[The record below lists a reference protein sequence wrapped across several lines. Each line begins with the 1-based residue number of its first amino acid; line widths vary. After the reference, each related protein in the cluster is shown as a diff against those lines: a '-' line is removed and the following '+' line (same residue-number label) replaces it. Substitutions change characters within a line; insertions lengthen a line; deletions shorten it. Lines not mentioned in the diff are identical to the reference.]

1 MDNHKN
7 NLSEFL
13 DDFRQTLEVSSAR
26 LSEISEA
33 QSQTSSRE
41 GQWSPKQIIG
51 HLIDSAANNHQRFV
65 RAQLSDELLYAGY
78 QQDEW
83 VKVQDYN
90 AEPWLQ
96 LVQLWKLYN
105 LHLAHV
111 MSTIP
116 EQQLTSLRPKHNLDE
131 IAWQAVAKK
140 APTTLDYFVR
150 DYVAHLKHHL
160 GQIFG

>member
-1 MDNHKN
+1 MENHKN
-7 NLSEFL
+7 NLREFL

-26 LSEISEA
+26 LMEIPEA
-33 QSQTSSRE
+33 ASQVSTRE

-65 RAQLSDELLYAGY
+65 RAQFSNDLIHDGY

-83 VKVQDYN
+83 VRVQRYN
-90 AEPWLQ
+90 EAPWSQ

-111 MSTIP
+111 MAAMP
-116 EQQLTSLRPKHNLDE
+116 ENELIRMREKHSLDQ
-131 IAWQAVAKK
+131 IAWQPVDKGT
-140 APTTLDYFVR
+140 PTTLDYLVR
-150 DYVAHLKHHL
+150 DYVAHMKSHL
-160 GQIFG
+160 SQIL